1 MSRPK
6 ILSAA
11 FVKTISDPGRYGDGR
26 GSCGLYLRVWVTAN
40 GRIGRN
46 WGQRLRI
53 GGQFTN
59 LGLGSYPAVS
69 LALARGRAIKNAQLV
84 AEGEDPRKPV
94 VTIPTFA
101 KAVDAVI
108 DLRSKRWKNP
118 KTARRWRSV
127 LQAYA
132 MPVLANMLISEIQ
145 SSHVMEV
152 LIPIWVEKP
161 ESGRQVRE
169 HISMVM
175 EWAKAEGHRTDNPAD
190 KAILKALPKHGR
202 KNHYKALPFAELG
215 RAIGNVR
222 STDAH
227 LSTKLA
233 FEFIALTACRS
244 GEARLATWDELDLDA
259 ATWTIP
265 ASKMK
270 NGLEHR
276 VPLSSS
282 ALDVLRQARELGAG
296 TGLVFPSVYGKLMS
310 DSTVSKLLRDHSIQ
324 TTPHGLRSAFRDW
337 AAECSNEPREI
348 AEYALAHI
356 EGSAAELAYRR
367 TDYFDRRRRLMED
380 WACYLDSCEGIARV
394 GRQQ

>member
-1 MSRPK
+1 MPRSK
-6 ILSAA
+6 TLSAA
-11 FVKTISDPGRYGDGR
+11 FVKTISNSGRYGDGH
-26 GSCGLYLRVWVTAN
+26 GSCGLYLRVWVMAN
-40 GRIGRN
+40 GRIGKN

-53 GGQFTN
+53 GGQLTN
-59 LGLGSYPAVS
+59 LGLGSYPQVS

-84 AEGEDPRKPV
+84 AEGGDPRKPV

-101 KAVDAVI
+101 KAVDEMI
-108 DLRSKRWKNP
+108 DLRAKRWKNP
-118 KTARRWRSV
+118 KTEKRWRAV

-132 MPVLANMLISEIQ
+132 MPVLANMLISEIH

-161 ESGRQVRE
+161 ETGKQVRE

-175 EWAKAEGHRTDNPAD
+175 EWSKAEGCRTDNPAD

-202 KNHYKALPFAELG
+202 RNHFKALPFAELG
-215 RAIGNVR
+215 RAIGKVR

-227 LSTKLA
+227 PSTKLA

-276 VPLSSS
+276 VPLSNA
-282 ALDVLRQARELGAG
+282 ALDVLRKAKELGDG
-296 TGLVFPSVYGKLMS
+296 TGLVFPSVRGKLMS
-310 DSTVSKLLRDHSIQ
+310 DSTVSKLLRDHSMQ

-348 AEYALAHI
+348 AEYALAHV
-356 EGSAAELAYRR
+356 EGSASELAYRR
-367 TDYFDRRRRLMED
+367 TDYFDRRRKLMQE
-380 WACYLDSCEGIARV
+380 WACYLDSH
-394 GRQQ
+394 

>member
-1 MSRPK
+1 MPRPK
-6 ILSAA
+6 TLSAA
-11 FVKTISDPGRYGDGR
+11 FVKTISDSGRYGDGR

-40 GRIGRN
+40 GRIGKN

-53 GGQFTN
+53 GGQLTN
-59 LGLGSYPAVS
+59 LGLGSYPPVS

-84 AEGEDPRKPV
+84 AEGGDPRKPV

-101 KAVDAVI
+101 KAVDEVI

-118 KTARRWRSV
+118 KTAKRWRAV

-132 MPVLANMLISEIQ
+132 MPVLANMSISEIQ
-145 SSHVMEV
+145 SYHVMEV

-161 ESGRQVRE
+161 ETGRQARE
-169 HISMVM
+169 HMSMVM

-215 RAIGNVR
+215 RAIGKVR

-227 LSTKLA
+227 PSTKLA

-259 ATWTIP
+259 AIWTVP

-276 VPLSSS
+276 VPLSDA
-282 ALDVLRQARELGAG
+282 ALDVLRQAKELGDE
-296 TGLVFPSVYGKLMS
+296 TGLVFPSVRGKLMS
-310 DSTVSKLLRDHSIQ
+310 DSTVSKLLRDHSMQ

-348 AEYALAHI
+348 AEYALAHV

-367 TDYFDRRRRLMED
+367 TDYFDRRRKLMED
-380 WACYLDSCEGIARV
+380 WACYLDSH
-394 GRQQ
+394 

>member
-1 MSRPK
+1 MPRSK
-6 ILSAA
+6 TLSAA
-11 FVKTISDPGRYGDGR
+11 FVKTISNSGRYGDGH
-26 GSCGLYLRVWVTAN
+26 GSCGLYLRVWVMAN
-40 GRIGRN
+40 GRIGKN

-53 GGQFTN
+53 GGQLTN
-59 LGLGSYPAVS
+59 LGLGSYPQVS

-84 AEGEDPRKPV
+84 AEGGDPRKPV

-101 KAVDAVI
+101 KAVDEMI
-108 DLRSKRWKNP
+108 DLRAKRWKNP
-118 KTARRWRSV
+118 KTEKRWRAV

-132 MPVLANMLISEIQ
+132 MPVLANMLISEIH

-161 ESGRQVRE
+161 ETGKQVRE

-175 EWAKAEGHRTDNPAD
+175 EWSKAEGCRTDNPAD

-202 KNHYKALPFAELG
+202 RNHFKALPFAELG
-215 RAIGNVR
+215 RAIGKVR

-227 LSTKLA
+227 PSTKLA

-259 ATWTIP
+259 AIWTIP

-276 VPLSSS
+276 VPLSNA
-282 ALDVLRQARELGAG
+282 ALDVLRKAKELGDG
-296 TGLVFPSVYGKLMS
+296 TGLVFPSVRGKLMS
-310 DSTVSKLLRDHSIQ
+310 DSTVSKLLRDHSMQ

-348 AEYALAHI
+348 AEYALAHV
-356 EGSAAELAYRR
+356 EGSASELAYRR
-367 TDYFDRRRRLMED
+367 TDYFDRRRKLMQE
-380 WACYLDSCEGIARV
+380 WACYLDSH
-394 GRQQ
+394 

>member
-1 MSRPK
+1 MPRSK
-6 ILSAA
+6 TLSAA
-11 FVKTISDPGRYGDGR
+11 FVKTISDSGRYGDGH
-26 GSCGLYLRVWVTAN
+26 GSCGLYLRVWVMAN
-40 GRIGRN
+40 GRIGKN

-53 GGQFTN
+53 GIQLTN
-59 LGLGSYPAVS
+59 LGLGSYPQVS

-84 AEGEDPRKPV
+84 AEGGDPRKPV

-101 KAVDAVI
+101 KAVDEMI
-108 DLRSKRWKNP
+108 DLRAKRWKNP
-118 KTARRWRSV
+118 KTEKRWRAV

-132 MPVLANMLISEIQ
+132 MPVLANMLISEIK

-161 ESGRQVRE
+161 ETGKQVRE

-175 EWAKAEGHRTDNPAD
+175 EWAKAEGCRTDNPAD

-202 KNHYKALPFAELG
+202 KNHFKALPFAELG
-215 RAIGNVR
+215 RAIGKVR

-227 LSTKLA
+227 PSTTLA

-276 VPLSSS
+276 VPLSNA
-282 ALDVLRQARELGAG
+282 ALDVLRKAKELGDG
-296 TGLVFPSVYGKLMS
+296 TGLVFPSVRGKLMS
-310 DSTVSKLLRDHSIQ
+310 DSTVSKLLRDHSMQ

-348 AEYALAHI
+348 AEYALAHV

-367 TDYFDRRRRLMED
+367 TDYFDRRRKLMED
-380 WACYLDSCEGIARV
+380 WACYLDSH
-394 GRQQ
+394 

>member
-1 MSRPK
+1 MARPK

-26 GSCGLYLRVWVTAN
+26 GSYGLYLRVWVMTN
-40 GRIGRN
+40 GRIGKN

-53 GGQFTN
+53 GGQLTN
-59 LGLGSYPAVS
+59 LGLGSYPQVS
-69 LALARGRAIKNAQLV
+69 LALARGRAIENAQLV
-84 AEGEDPRKPV
+84 AEGGDPRKPL

-101 KAVDAVI
+101 KGVSEVI

-118 KTARRWRSV
+118 KTTKRWRSV
-127 LQAYA
+127 LEAYA
-132 MPVLANMLISEIQ
+132 MPVLANMPISEIR

-152 LIPIWVEKP
+152 LTPIWVEKP
-161 ESGRQVRE
+161 ETGRQVRE

-175 EWAKAEGHRTDNPAD
+175 EWAKVEGHRNDNPAD

-202 KNHYKALPFAELG
+202 KNHYKALPFAEL
-215 RAIGNVR
+215 RKAIGTVR
-222 STDAH
+222 STYAH
-227 LSTKLA
+227 PATKLA
-233 FEFIALTACRS
+233 FEFIAFTACRS
-244 GEARLATWDELDLDA
+244 GEARLATWDEFDLSA

-276 VPLSSS
+276 VPLSNST
-282 ALDVLRQARELGAG
+282 LDVLGQARELGNGA
-296 TGLVFPSVYGKLMS
+296 GLVFPSARGKLMS
-310 DSTVSKLLRDHSIQ
+310 DSTVSKLLRDNNIQ

-337 AAECSNEPREI
+337 AAECSDQPREI

-367 TDYFDRRRRLMED
+367 TDYFDRRRKLMED
-380 WACYLDSCEGIARV
+380 WALYLNGTEGIVSA

>member
-1 MSRPK
+1 MPRSK
-6 ILSAA
+6 TLSAA
-11 FVKTISDPGRYGDGR
+11 FVKTISNSGRYGDGH
-26 GSCGLYLRVWVTAN
+26 GSCGLYLRVWVMAN
-40 GRIGRN
+40 GRIGKN

-53 GGQFTN
+53 GGQLTN
-59 LGLGSYPAVS
+59 LGLGSYPQVS

-84 AEGEDPRKPV
+84 AEGGDPRKPV

-101 KAVDAVI
+101 KAVDEMI
-108 DLRSKRWKNP
+108 DLRAKRWKNP
-118 KTARRWRSV
+118 KTEKRWRAV

-132 MPVLANMLISEIQ
+132 MPVLANMLISEIH

-161 ESGRQVRE
+161 ETGKQVRE

-175 EWAKAEGHRTDNPAD
+175 EWSKAEGCRTDNPAD

-202 KNHYKALPFAELG
+202 RNHFKALPFAELG
-215 RAIGNVR
+215 RAIGKVR

-227 LSTKLA
+227 PSTKLA

-276 VPLSSS
+276 VPLSNA
-282 ALDVLRQARELGAG
+282 ALDVLRKAKELGDG
-296 TGLVFPSVYGKLMS
+296 TGLVFPSVRGKLMS

-348 AEYALAHI
+348 AEYALAHV
-356 EGSAAELAYRR
+356 EGSASELAYRR
-367 TDYFDRRRRLMED
+367 TDYFDRRRKLMQE
-380 WACYLDSCEGIARV
+380 WACYLDSH
-394 GRQQ
+394 

>member
-1 MSRPK
+1 MPRSK
-6 ILSAA
+6 TLSAA
-11 FVKTISDPGRYGDGR
+11 FVKTISNSGRYGDGH
-26 GSCGLYLRVWVTAN
+26 GSCGLYLRVWVMAN
-40 GRIGRN
+40 GRIGKN

-53 GGQFTN
+53 GGQLTN
-59 LGLGSYPAVS
+59 LGLGSYPQGS

-84 AEGEDPRKPV
+84 AEGGDPRKPV

-101 KAVDAVI
+101 KAVDEMI
-108 DLRSKRWKNP
+108 DLRAKRWKNP
-118 KTARRWRSV
+118 KTEKRWRAV

-132 MPVLANMLISEIQ
+132 MPVLANMLISEIH

-161 ESGRQVRE
+161 ETGKQVRE

-175 EWAKAEGHRTDNPAD
+175 EWSKAEGCRTDNPAD

-202 KNHYKALPFAELG
+202 RNHFKALPFAELG
-215 RAIGNVR
+215 RAIGKVR

-227 LSTKLA
+227 PSTKLA

-276 VPLSSS
+276 VPLSNA
-282 ALDVLRQARELGAG
+282 ALDVLRKAKELGDG
-296 TGLVFPSVYGKLMS
+296 TGLVFPSVRGKLMS
-310 DSTVSKLLRDHSIQ
+310 DSTVSKLLRDHSMQ

-348 AEYALAHI
+348 AEYALAHV
-356 EGSAAELAYRR
+356 EGSASELAYRR
-367 TDYFDRRRRLMED
+367 TDYFDRRRKLMQE
-380 WACYLDSCEGIARV
+380 WACYLDSH
-394 GRQQ
+394 